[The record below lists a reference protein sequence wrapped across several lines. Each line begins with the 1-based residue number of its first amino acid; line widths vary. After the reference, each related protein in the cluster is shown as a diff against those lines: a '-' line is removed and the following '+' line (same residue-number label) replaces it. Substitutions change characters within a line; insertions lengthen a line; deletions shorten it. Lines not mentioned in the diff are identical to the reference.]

1 MYSTRSW
8 LSCLNVFRYVAT
20 LSLPS
25 LREENRILR
34 SRLKQQRVV
43 LSPEE
48 RGRLL
53 AIGTRLNHRVKG
65 LVTIVQYRTYQRWL
79 REREQHRTM
88 VRAGRPRKF
97 GLDVREA
104 IVRIAKENPGWGYL
118 RIVGELR
125 KLRCKIGK
133 MSVRRILR
141 EEGHHLRPS
150 PPSHVIG
157 HKDFQPWGLFVKAHL
172 NTLVACDFFS
182 KDIWTPFGNRQAYVL
197 VFLHVGS
204 RKTWISPSTYHPNAS
219 WVQQQG
225 REMLM
230 WLEDL
235 GVSATHLIRDRDTK
249 FTAAFDCLMQSA
261 GIQAIKT
268 PVCAP
273 NANAFAESWI
283 ATVRRECLDHFLCFS
298 RRHLD
303 YILWEYVGFYNE
315 LRPHQGMG
323 NRPLRMPTATGS
335 ECRTLASAH
344 CVSGGVQPSS
354 IWAGSQL
361 GGFGSSTIARAWS
374 LNLFMMVFQG
384 CAKEVGQPCHG
395 NTYGREQN
403 DVQASLC
410 YPSLGSLA
418 CKICFGTSILSGCE
432 LAC

>member
-1 MYSTRSW
+1 MTSKH
-8 LSCLNVFRYVAT
+8 VFYPILALLFECFSVRRDAQ
-20 LSLPS
+20 LAF

-79 REREQHRTM
+79 KEREQHRTM

-104 IVRIAKENPGWGYL
+104 IVRIAKDNPGWGYL
-118 RIVGELR
+118 RIVGE
-125 KLRCKIGK
+125 
-133 MSVRRILR
+133 
-141 EEGHHLRPS
+141 
-150 PPSHVIG
+150 
-157 HKDFQPWGLFVKAHL
+157 FQPWGLFVKAHL

-182 KDIWTPFGNRQAYVL
+182 KNIWTPFGKRQAYVL

-204 RKTWISPSTYHPNAS
+204 RKTWISSSTYHPNAS

-235 GVSATHLIRDRDTK
+235 GVLATHLIRDRDTK

-261 GIQAIKT
+261 GIQSIKT

-335 ECRTLASAH
+335 
-344 CVSGGVQPSS
+344 CVEHERLGTAVGQ
-354 IWAGSQL
+354 IQYRSQL
-361 GGFGSSTIARAWS
+361 GGLLKHYSRA
-374 LNLFMMVFQG
+374 
-384 CAKEVGQPCHG
+384 A
-395 NTYGREQN
+395 
-403 DVQASLC
+403 
-410 YPSLGSLA
+410 
-418 CKICFGTSILSGCE
+418 
-432 LAC
+432 

>member
-1 MYSTRSW
+1 MTSRH
-8 LSCLNVFRYVAT
+8 VFYPILALLFECFSVRRDAQ
-20 LSLPS
+20 LAF

-53 AIGTRLNHRVKG
+53 AIGARLNHRVKG

-104 IVRIAKENPGWGYL
+104 IVRIAKDNPGWGYL

-125 KLRCKIGK
+125 KLRCRIGK
-133 MSVRRILR
+133 TSVRRILR

-150 PPSHVIG
+150 PHRIDRE
-157 HKDFQPWGLFVKAHL
+157 DFQPWGLFVKAHL

-182 KDIWTPFGNRQAYVL
+182 KNIWTPFGKRQAYVL

-204 RKTWISPSTYHPNAS
+204 RKTWISSSTYHPNAS

-225 REMLM
+225 REILM
-230 WLEDL
+230 WLDDL

-249 FTAAFDCLMQSA
+249 FTAAFDQLMQSA

-303 YILWEYVGFYNE
+303 YILWEYVDFYNE
-315 LRPHQGMG
+315 LRPHQEHGKPAAS
-323 NRPLRMPTATGS
+323 NAYRYRP
-335 ECRTLASAH
+335 ECALAYVIASLWR
-344 CVSGGVQPSS
+344 STEL
-354 IWAGSQL
+354 IWAG
-361 GGFGSSTIARAWS
+361 
-374 LNLFMMVFQG
+374 
-384 CAKEVGQPCHG
+384 
-395 NTYGREQN
+395 
-403 DVQASLC
+403 
-410 YPSLGSLA
+410 
-418 CKICFGTSILSGCE
+418 
-432 LAC
+432 